1 MKPILISIAAGS
13 LLAALALAQTP
24 RYTVIDLGTLPG
36 GTSSMANYL
45 NDNRLI
51 AGNAANAGGT
61 QQAIFWWGPLQIDI
75 GTPGLNSGIFGVNTS
90 GQASISAEI
99 SAKDPNNENFCA
111 WGTGLEC
118 AAFLLQSGVPIQ
130 LPTLGGYNS
139 TLGNIN
145 SKGEIA
151 GATENSTRDPDC
163 PTAVTVAG
171 TGPQYFDY
179 EAVVWGPNPGSIRE
193 LKPLPG
199 DTVGMSLWI
208 NDNSQAVGA
217 SGTCANTVLPPLS
230 FGQHAV
236 LWDTAGTAHDLGNL
250 GSKVINMALSINNQG
265 QVTGV
270 SAVNDQAMPGSGTH
284 AFLWTSAAGMQ
295 DLGTLP
301 GDAATVGSMI
311 NDAGD
316 VVGPSFDPSGNPR
329 AYLWHNGV
337 MSDLNDLVPGNSPL
351 YLLFS
356 TAINSYGEISGY
368 GATEKGDV
376 HGFLAIPSDGAA
388 GSSPTALSANRP
400 MALSE
405 NVRALVRQRLALGR
419 TGYRLNGPW

>member
-1 MKPILISIAAGS
+1 MAKRPVKHGVARLIGEIGEDDRV
-13 LLAALALAQTP
+13 LIREFRLA
-24 RYTVIDLGTLPG
+24 VKIE
-36 GTSSMANYL
+36 GTSGGECQYGR
-45 NDNRLI
+45 DNSYSLSK
-51 AGNAANAGGT
+51 
-61 QQAIFWWGPLQIDI
+61 L
-75 GTPGLNSGIFGVNTS
+75 
-90 GQASISAEI
+90 
-99 SAKDPNNENFCA
+99 
-111 WGTGLEC
+111 C
-118 AAFLLQSGVPIQ
+118 AARSGPIQ
-130 LPTLGGYNS
+130 LPTLGGNNS

-179 EAVVWGPNPGSIRE
+179 EAVVWGPTPGTIRE

-236 LWDTAGTAHDLGNL
+236 LWDADGTAHDLGNL

-270 SAVNDQAMPGSGTH
+270 SAVNDQAMPSNGTH
-284 AFLWTSAAGMQ
+284 AFLWTSAAGIQ

-329 AYLWHNGV
+329 AYLWRNGV
-337 MSDLNDLVPGNSPL
+337 MNDLNNLVAGNSPL

-356 TAINSYGEISGY
+356 TAINSYGEISGF

-376 HGFLAIPSDGAA
+376 HGFLAVPIAGAA
-388 GSSPTALSANRP
+388 ARALSANSP
-400 MALSE
+400 MVLSE
-405 NVRALVRQRLALGR
+405 NVRTLVRQRLALGR
-419 TGYRLNGPW
+419 IGYRLNGPR